1 MSLASKFRINTEET
15 FQRLTKAP
23 IVEAA
28 IAVRAQAKMTW
39 DEPLITEQ
47 LKTKLPDY
55 PNVQSPREFRSEFKV
70 EIEIG
75 KKPKVKSWTWAG
87 RDCALNQPTS
97 YILPSFTG
105 TVFYSAVYNLIT
117 VGNNFATKGF
127 ACGSFI

>member
-28 IAVRAQAKMTW
+28 IAVRAQAKTTW

-55 PNVQSPREFRSEFKV
+55 PNVQSPREFKSTFEV
-70 EIEIG
+70 GIG
-75 KKPKVKSWTWAG
+75 KKAKGKVLDLGWKG
-87 RDCALNQPTS
+87 LR
-97 YILPSFTG
+97 FE
-105 TVFYSAVYNLIT
+105 SADKLHI
-117 VGNNFATKGF
+117 AQ
-127 ACGSFI
+127 